1 MNRQAWIGMGVGAA
15 GMVGCLA
22 LIVACN
28 LAIEKKASGKV
39 FAQTEQMPYNPTGL
53 VLGTTPKLDDGRPNL
68 YFDYRMDAAA
78 ALYKAGKVRY
88 LLISGDNHRKQY
100 NEPEEMKKALLAR
113 GIPEEAMY
121 LDYAGLRTLDS
132 VVRAK
137 EIFGQDSITVISQK
151 FHNQR
156 AIYLADAYGLQA
168 VGYNAKDVNTYTG
181 LKTRIRELFARV
193 KVFIDLVLHKQPKY
207 LGEKIPLP

>member
-1 MNRQAWIGMGVGAA
+1 MKRQAWIGIGIA
-15 GMVGCLA
+15 GMAGCLA

-28 LAIEKKASGKV
+28 RVIEKNASGRV
-39 FAQTEQMPYNPTGL
+39 FTQVEQTPYNRTGL
-53 VLGTTPKLDDGRPNL
+53 VLGTTPELDDGRPNL

-78 ALYKAGKVRY
+78 ALYHAGKVRY

-113 GIPEEAMY
+113 GIPEEVMY

-137 EIFGQDSITVISQK
+137 EIFGQDSITIISQK
-151 FHNQR
+151 FHNER
-156 AIYLADAYGLQA
+156 AVYLADAYGLEA
-168 VGYNAKDVNTYTG
+168 VGYNARDVRTYTG

-193 KVFIDLVLHKQPKY
+193 KVFIDLAFGKQPKY
-207 LGEKIPLP
+207 LGEPIPLP